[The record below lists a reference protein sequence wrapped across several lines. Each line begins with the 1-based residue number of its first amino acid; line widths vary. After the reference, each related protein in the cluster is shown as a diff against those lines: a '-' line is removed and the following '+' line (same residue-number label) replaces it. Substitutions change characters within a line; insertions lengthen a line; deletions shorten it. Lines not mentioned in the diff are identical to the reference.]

1 MTDIR
6 IKNLTLERGGKS
18 LFKDFSLDFE
28 AETITA
34 LIAPSGAGKTSLF
47 DLIAGLLPN
56 GDKSVAFCTCGESRS
71 DRALISY
78 VFQEDRLIKSSTV
91 FQNVL
96 FPLVSLFPAEEAKKR
111 ARTYLEKCGLEDK
124 LNAFPDELSGG
135 EKQRVSL
142 ARAFAYPSRILLMD
156 EAFQSLDLH
165 IKFRLMAL
173 FAKLCREEKRTVL
186 LVTHDIREAICLARR
201 IVVLRGSPLSIVLD
215 EKNESVLFNRG
226 ENEPDA
232 DGTQALPSAGKS
244 STTAKESDTEAVKN
258 AYIRLSPE
266 KAALEEKILSLL
278 SE

>member
-6 IKNLTLERGGKS
+6 IKNLTLERGGKG
-18 LFKDFSLDFE
+18 LFKDFSFDFE
-28 AETITA
+28 GETITA
-34 LIAPSGAGKTSLF
+34 LIAPSGAGKTSLL

-56 GDKSVAFCTCGESRS
+56 ADKSISFCVRGKPRTA
-71 DRALISY
+71 RALISY

-96 FPLVSLFPAEEAKKR
+96 LPLVSLFSAAEAKKR
-111 ARTYLEKCGLEDK
+111 ARTYLEKCGLADK
-124 LNAFPDELSGG
+124 LNAFPGELSGG

-215 EKNESVLFNRG
+215 ETNESVLFNRG

-232 DGTQALPSAGKS
+232 DGTQALSSVGES
-244 STTAKESDTEAVKN
+244 STTAKESGTEAVKN

-278 SE
+278 AE

>member
-56 GDKSVAFCTCGESRS
+56 GDKSVVLCTRGESRS

-96 FPLVSLFPAEEAKKR
+96 FPLVPLFPADEAKKR
-111 ARTYLEKCGLEDK
+111 ARTYLEKCGLADK
-124 LNAFPDELSGG
+124 LNAFPGELSGG
-135 EKQRVSL
+135 ERQRVSL
-142 ARAFAYPSRILLMD
+142 ARAFAYPSRVLLMD

-186 LVTHDIREAICLARR
+186 SVTHDIREALCLARR

-226 ENEPDA
+226 ENEPDG
-232 DGTQALPSAGKS
+232 DGAQALSSAGKS
-244 STTAKESDTEAVKN
+244 STTAKESGTEAVKN
-258 AYIRLSPE
+258 AYIRLSPA
-266 KAALEEKILSLL
+266 KAVLEEKILSLL
-278 SE
+278 AE

>member
-6 IKNLTLERGGKS
+6 IHNLTLARGGKG

-96 FPLVSLFPAEEAKKR
+96 FPLVSLFSADEAKKR
-111 ARTYLEKCGLEDK
+111 ARTYLEKCGLKDK
-124 LNAFPDELSGG
+124 LNAFPSELSGG

-142 ARAFAYPSRILLMD
+142 ARAFAYPSRVLLMD

-173 FAKLCREEKRTVL
+173 FTKLCREEKRTVL
-186 LVTHDIREAICLARR
+186 LVTHDIREVICLARR

-215 EKNESVLFNRG
+215 ETNESVLFNRG

-232 DGTQALPSAGKS
+232 DGTQALSSVGES
-244 STTAKESDTEAVKN
+244 STTAKESGTEAVKN

-278 SE
+278 AE

>member
-6 IKNLTLERGGKS
+6 IKNLTFERGGKS

-56 GDKSVAFCTCGESRS
+56 GDKSVAFCVRGKPRTA
-71 DRALISY
+71 RALISY

-96 FPLVSLFPAEEAKKR
+96 LPLVSLFSAAEAKKR

-124 LNAFPDELSGG
+124 LNAFPGELSGG

-142 ARAFAYPSRILLMD
+142 ARAFAYPSRVLLMD

-165 IKFRLMAL
+165 IKFRLMTL
-173 FAKLCREEKRTVL
+173 FTKLCREEKRTVL

-215 EKNESVLFNRG
+215 ETNESVLFNRG
-226 ENEPDA
+226 ENEPDG
-232 DGTQALPSAGKS
+232 DGAQALPSAGES
-244 STTAKESDTEAVKN
+244 STTAKESGTEAVKN
-258 AYIRLSPE
+258 AYIRLSPA
-266 KAALEEKILSLL
+266 KAVLEEKILSLL
-278 SE
+278 AE

>member
-6 IKNLTLERGGKS
+6 IHNLTLARGGKS
-18 LFKDFSLDFE
+18 LFKDFSFDFE
-28 AETITA
+28 SETITV
-34 LIAPSGAGKTSLF
+34 LIAPSGAGKTSLL
-47 DLIAGLLPN
+47 DLIAGLLQT
-56 GDKSVAFCTCGESRS
+56 DDTSISFCVRGKPRTA
-71 DRALISY
+71 RALISY

-96 FPLVSLFPAEEAKKR
+96 LPLVSLFSAAEAKKR
-111 ARTYLEKCGLEDK
+111 ARTYLEKCGLKDK
-124 LNAFPDELSGG
+124 LNAFPSELSGG

-173 FAKLCREEKRTVL
+173 FVKLCREEKRTVL
-186 LVTHDIREAICLARR
+186 LVTHDIREALCLARR

-215 EKNESVLFNRG
+215 EKNENALFNRG

-232 DGTQALPSAGKS
+232 DGAQALSSAGES
-244 STTAKESDTEAVKN
+244 STTAKESGQEAVKN

-266 KAALEEKILSLL
+266 KATLEEKILNCL

>member
-6 IKNLTLERGGKS
+6 IKNLTLERGGKD
-18 LFKDFSLDFE
+18 LFKDFSFDFE
-28 AETITA
+28 GETITA
-34 LIAPSGAGKTSLF
+34 LIAPSGAGKTSLL

-56 GDKSVAFCTCGESRS
+56 ADKSISFCVRGKPRTA
-71 DRALISY
+71 RALISY

-96 FPLVSLFPAEEAKKR
+96 FPLVSLFPADEAKNR
-111 ARTYLEKCGLEDK
+111 ARTYLEKCGLKDK
-124 LNAFPDELSGG
+124 LNAFPSELSGG

-142 ARAFAYPSRILLMD
+142 ARSFAYPSRILLMD

-173 FAKLCREEKRTVL
+173 FVKLCREEKRTVL

-215 EKNESVLFNRG
+215 ETNESVLFNRG
-226 ENEPDA
+226 EIEPDA
-232 DGTQALPSAGKS
+232 DGAQALSSVGES